1 MNYYEPLVYDIPAEE
16 EGWILKTILQKRM
29 FVSRSLLSRLKQT
42 EQGIKLNGER
52 VYISVRVAAGDRVE
66 VRMEQE
72 VSTDI
77 LPQDIPLNI
86 IHEDEHILI
95 VNKPAGMIV
104 HPTHGHYMNTIANA
118 VVYYWQQSGQNVRF
132 RPIHRLDQDT
142 SGVLAIAKN
151 PYVHQ
156 WISEQMIAQKT
167 KKEYIAIVHGYVI
180 TDKGTIDAPIDRN
193 PDSPHLRIVLDSGY
207 PSVTHYEVVQRYAH
221 VTQVRLWLETGRTH
235 QIRVHMKSIGHPLV
249 GDKLYLTD
257 EAGKAYHFNDP
268 SLIMDRHALHAEKL
282 GFVHP
287 STKQWIEF
295 TAQLPEDMACFL
307 GNQQLKNI
315 NHHEKE

>member
-1 MNYYEPLVYDIPAEE
+1 MSYYAPIVYTIPAEE
-16 EGWILKTILQKRM
+16 DGWFLKTILQKRM
-29 FVSRSLLSRLKQT
+29 HVSRSLLSRLKQT
-42 EQGIKLNGER
+42 EQGIMLNGER
-52 VYISVRVAAGDRVE
+52 VYISVRVAVGDLVE

-72 VSTDI
+72 ESTDI
-77 LPQDIPLNI
+77 LPQNIPLDI
-86 IHEDEHILI
+86 IHEDEHLLI
-95 VNKPAGMIV
+95 VNKPAGTIV

-132 RPIHRLDQDT
+132 RPVHRLDQET

-156 WISEQMIAQKT
+156 WISEQMIAQQT
-167 KKEYIAIVHGYVI
+167 KKEYIALVHGLVHA
-180 TDKGTIDAPIDRN
+180 DKGTIDAPIDRN
-193 PDSPHLRIVLDSGY
+193 PESPHLRMIMETGY
-207 PSVTHYEVVQRYAH
+207 PSVTHYEVVQRYAEI
-221 VTQVRLWLETGRTH
+221 TQVRLWLETGRTH

-257 EAGKAYHFNDP
+257 ESGEALQIRDSA
-268 SLIMDRHALHAEKL
+268 LTMDRHALHAEKL

-295 TAQLPEDMACFL
+295 KAELPEDMVYFL
-307 GNQQLKNI
+307 NKLNI
-315 NHHEKE
+315 S

>member
-1 MNYYEPLVYDIPAEE
+1 MNYYAPIIYDIPAEE
-16 EGWILKTILQKRM
+16 DGWILKTILQKRM
-29 FVSRSLLSRLKQT
+29 HVSRSLLSRLKQT
-42 EQGIKLNGER
+42 EQGIMLNGER
-52 VYISVRVAAGDRVE
+52 VYISVRVAVGDRVE

-72 VSTDI
+72 ESTDI
-77 LPQDIPLNI
+77 LPQNIPLDI
-86 IHEDEHILI
+86 IHEDEHLLI

-132 RPIHRLDQDT
+132 RPVHRLDQET

-156 WISEQMIAQKT
+156 WISEQMIARQT
-167 KKEYIAIVHGYVI
+167 KKEYIAFVHGRVLA
-180 TDKGTIDAPIDRN
+180 DKGTIDAPIDRN
-193 PDSPHLRIVLDSGY
+193 PESPHLRIVIDTGY
-207 PSVTHYEVVQRYAH
+207 PSVTHYEVVQRYAEI
-221 VTQVRLWLETGRTH
+221 TQVRLWLDTGRTH

-257 EAGKAYHFNDP
+257 ESGAALQLSHS
-268 SLIMDRHALHAEKL
+268 SLTMDRHALHAEKL

-295 TAQLPEDMACFL
+295 TAELPEDMVCFL
-307 GNQQLKNI
+307 KKMNI
-315 NHHEKE
+315 F